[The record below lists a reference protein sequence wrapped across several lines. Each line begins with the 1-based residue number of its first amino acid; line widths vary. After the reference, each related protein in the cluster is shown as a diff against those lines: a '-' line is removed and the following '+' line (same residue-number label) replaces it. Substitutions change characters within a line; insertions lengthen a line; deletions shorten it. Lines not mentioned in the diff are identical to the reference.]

1 VAAGDLCSIIEQYPI
16 WKEEFSKGK
25 MLGILVVKKAEAIK
39 ETDKSYIHYLNNEYD
54 YIAAFSGL
62 VNIRHDDFFVPA
74 IYNLDNPGDFYRQ
87 GEKKITEIN
96 EEIKKLETNEKV
108 YKHKISELKRQR
120 KEMSLALQIEI
131 FKHFNFTNTNGE
143 TKNIMDIFT
152 DAKRSL
158 PPGGAGEC
166 AAPRL
171 FQFAYTHGLEPVS
184 MAEFWYGVTP
194 RREIRLH
201 KEFYP
206 SCIEKCSPILNFQL
220 GKNAEPNSEECSNE
234 VPNIVYDD
242 DSIVVVNK
250 PAGVLSTPAKDTS
263 LFNVE
268 DWLHKQYPE
277 VKGPM
282 LVHRLDQSTSGLMLA
297 AKNADTFKTL
307 QQGFLDG
314 TIQKRY
320 IALLNGNVPSE
331 CGVINLPICPNPD
344 DRPRQTVDRQFGKN
358 SMTRYEVLERKEGK
372 TLVAF
377 YPITGRTHQ
386 IRLHCASP
394 FGLDIPIVGDKI
406 YTVAPFGLE
415 DCRLMLHAERLSF
428 IHPKTKKGY
437 SLEQPYS
444 LSY

>member
-1 VAAGDLCSIIEQYPI
+1 MA
-16 WKEEFSKGK
+16 KGK
-25 MLGILVVKKAEAIK
+25 MLGILVIKKADSIEENLK
-39 ETDKSYIHYLNNEYD
+39 PYIHYLNKEYD
-54 YIAAFSGL
+54 YLAAFSGL
-62 VNIRHDDFFVPA
+62 VKITHNQFFVPP
-74 IYNLDNPGDFYRQ
+74 IYDLDNPGDFYRL
-87 GEKKITEIN
+87 GEKKITDIN
-96 EEIKKLETNEKV
+96 EEIKRLEPNEKV
-108 YKHKISELKRQR
+108 FKHKIAELKKQR
-120 KEMSLALQIEI
+120 KEMSLALQKEI
-131 FKHFNFTNTNGE
+131 FKHFNFTNSRGE
-143 TKNIMDIFT
+143 SKNIMEVFQ
-152 DAKRSL
+152 DAKRAL

-171 FQFAYTHGLEPVS
+171 FQFAFEHSLEPVAMS
-184 MAEFWYGVTP
+184 EFWYGISP
-194 RREIRLH
+194 RKEIRLH

-206 SCIEKCSPILNFQL
+206 SCIEKCSPILSFQL
-220 GKNAEPNSEECSNE
+220 GQSNIDRENEASKEEPT
-234 VPNIVYDD
+234 IVYDD
-242 DSIVVVNK
+242 DTIVVVNK
-250 PAGVLSTPAKDTS
+250 PSGVLSTPAKDTS

-268 DWLHKQYPE
+268 DWLHRQFTE

-297 AKNADTFKTL
+297 AKNAEAYKTL

-320 IALLNGNVPSE
+320 VAWLNGCVKSE

-344 DRPRQTVDRQFGKN
+344 DRPRQTVDRQFGKE
-358 SMTRYEVLERKEGK
+358 SMTRYEVIERKEDK

-394 FGLDIPIVGDKI
+394 FGLDTPIVGDKI
-406 YTVAPFGLE
+406 YTVAPYNLE
-415 DCRLMLHAERLSF
+415 NTRLMLHAERLTF

-444 LSY
+444 FFQ